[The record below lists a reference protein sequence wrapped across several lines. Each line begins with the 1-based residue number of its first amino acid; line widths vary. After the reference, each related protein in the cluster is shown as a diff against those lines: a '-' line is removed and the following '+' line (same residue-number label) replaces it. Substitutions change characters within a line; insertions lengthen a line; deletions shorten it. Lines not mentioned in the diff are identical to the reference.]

1 MFCPWHNS
9 VFGNDKSEKHSM
21 RPTLAFMPITP
32 YGEMMVNILSDKI
45 LHLKQ
50 WWYLSIQQPLT
61 HWSRDKMVVIFHTTF
76 QMHFLEW
83 KCIKIY
89 QYFVEVCTKV
99 SINNIPGY
107 KPFYQLMMVSL
118 MTHICINRSQWVNF
132 CFRSKKANE
141 RGMNWWHLMG
151 WYTETGAN
159 YVPHKIYCL
168 THWGR
173 DKMVAISQTTFLSA
187 FSWMEMFEFRLKFH
201 WSLFLRV
208 QLTKF
213 QHCFR

>member
-1 MFCPWHNS
+1 MFCPCHNS

-21 RPTLAFMPITP
+21 RPTLAFMTITP

-45 LHLKQ
+45 PHLKQ

-61 HWSRDKMVVIFHTTF
+61 YWSRDKMVVIFHTTF

-83 KCIKIY
+83 KCIKFY

-99 SINNIPGY
+99 SINNIPGD
-107 KPFYQLMMVSL
+107 KPFYQPMMVSL

-132 CFRSKKANE
+132 CFRSKKAHE
-141 RGMNWWHLMG
+141 RGINWWHLMG

-159 YVPHKIYCL
+159 S
-168 THWGR
+168 
-173 DKMVAISQTTFLSA
+173 DLSNMA
-187 FSWMEMFEFRLKFH
+187 ELPSFWPPASESTLQYRTSPLRQARMRPKF
-201 WSLFLRV
+201 
-208 QLTKF
+208 KAAPAYI
-213 QHCFR
+213 